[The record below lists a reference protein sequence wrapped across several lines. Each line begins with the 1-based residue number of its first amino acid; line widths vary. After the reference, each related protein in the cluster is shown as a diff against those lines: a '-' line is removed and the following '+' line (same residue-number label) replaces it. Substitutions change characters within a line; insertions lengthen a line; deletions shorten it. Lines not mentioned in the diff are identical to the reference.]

1 MDDTTTTRLPRAD
14 ARRNR
19 ERLLA
24 EARASFA
31 EHGTDASLEEI
42 AAGAGVG
49 IGTLYRHFPSRQH
62 LLEALLREHFD
73 ALGATGRELVTSR
86 APWPALTEWT
96 RAFVAATTTFRGL
109 TGEVAHTLDHADS
122 SLHAAC
128 LAMREAG
135 EALLD
140 RARDAGE
147 VRPDVGTTDFFLL
160 VSGVAWAHEQ
170 GRDASADRIDRLL
183 AVVFAGIRPTTAAH

>member
-1 MDDTTTTRLPRAD
+1 MTTGRLPRAD

-24 EARASFA
+24 EARAAFA
-31 EHGTDASLEEI
+31 EHGTGASLEEI
-42 AAGAGVG
+42 AARAGVG

-73 ALGATGRELVTSR
+73 ALGASGRELLASH

-109 TGEVAHTLDHADS
+109 TGEVTHTLDHAGS

-128 LAMREAG
+128 RAMREAG

-140 RARDAGE
+140 RARKAGE
-147 VRPDVGTTDFFLL
+147 VRPDVTTADFFVL

-170 GRDASADRIDRLL
+170 GPADSHERIDRLL
-183 AVVFAGIRPTTAAH
+183 TVIFAGIRPTTPAN